1 MATYGF
7 NEDDAKRIGRT
18 VRLVERYPEK
28 ISLGMMGA
36 EGAAPGVRLL
46 IGQLA
51 ASSWPT
57 ATTANITIYNG
68 EAGNLATALTIAAYN
83 HFVKFPA
90 DTACTNYWVA
100 LGHNGFQWQ
109 PVEFAS
115 DCETTT
121 TTCVINLTDVNMTTL
136 PGYAETATQVLGHSG
151 GCIKWFDITTC
162 ATAT

>member
-18 VRLVERYPEK
+18 VRLVERFPEK

-68 EAGNLATALTIAAYN
+68 EAGSVATALTLVAYN
-83 HFVKFPA
+83 HFLKIA
-90 DTACTNYWVA
+90 SQTNCTNRWVA
-100 LGHNGFQWQ
+100 LGHNGYQWQ
-109 PVEFAS
+109 PVEVANACNS
-115 DCETTT
+115 
-121 TTCVINLTDVNMTTL
+121 TCTVEVAGVDFSSL
-136 PGYAETATQVLGHSG
+136 PNYAPGVTQVLGHSG
-151 GCIKWFDITTC
+151 SGCLQWFDTTSC
-162 ATAT
+162 E

>member
-18 VRLVERYPEK
+18 VRLVERFPEK

-57 ATTANITIYNG
+57 ATTANITIHNG
-68 EAGNLATALTIAAYN
+68 EVGSVATALTLVAYN
-83 HFVKFPA
+83 HYVKFPA
-90 DTACTNYWVA
+90 NSACSNYWVA

-109 PVEFAS
+109 PIEFAS
-115 DCETTT
+115 DCATS
-121 TTCVINLTDVNMTTL
+121 TCVIQLTDVNLSTL
-136 PGYAETATQVLGHSG
+136 PGYAATSTQMLGHAG
-151 GCIKWFDITTC
+151 GCIKWFDIATC
-162 ATAT
+162 ATAAT